1 MSDPS
6 NNPQASSEQPTPEA
20 EKSLIEVSLAGAIA
34 LAKDGKNLD
43 SATEQFEAILSQV
56 KAESPTGAT
65 LLHQLWQEYV
75 SIQRSAKFWESMSDA
90 EKDLS
95 EKMAESNVQLQ
106 RNYMRLVQEQ

>member
-1 MSDPS
+1 MSEPS
-6 NNPQASSEQPTPEA
+6 NNPQAANEQPKAEA
-20 EKSLIEVSLAGAIA
+20 EKSLIETSLAGAIA

-43 SATEQFEAILSQV
+43 AANAQFEAILSEI
-56 KAESPTGAT
+56 KTESPTSET
-65 LLHQLWQEYV
+65 LLRQLWQEYT

-90 EKDLS
+90 EKELS